1 MSNQLLKKGQ
11 KGYENIFPRTYL
23 DAIKDRATG
32 VSLQDIINNF
42 NMLFL
47 SYTGDVQTTRL
58 GVIPSLRKRGLWI
71 TYIDYDSI
79 LVTEWYSSNS
89 ITDEEWQKSSNW
101 RKGTNSL
108 VGDISITS
116 DGYWVINGQVT
127 QAKAQGERG
136 ITPLLRFSEN
146 NKLEVSYDEGKTY
159 NILGNITNYLRI
171 QKYIGANESLPTLN
185 IEEGTIYMKGP
196 VYDENDTLN
205 EYPIYRMWVY
215 AYKEDTLGWQDN
227 GEFQSILAGIVQE
240 IGDNENVVM
249 SQKAVST
256 ALDMLRSEIPVF
268 QESTEEEI
276 EEMIANGAWEEGV
289 LYLAYEEEEEE
300 EEEEV

>member
-215 AYKEDTLGWQDN
+215 AYKGDTLGWQDN

-240 IGDNENVVM
+240 TGDNENVVM

-276 EEMIANGAWEEGV
+276 EDMIANGTWEEGV

-300 EEEEV
+300 EEV